1 MTPIEKINRLVDL
14 MNEAQDIITDLSEND
29 NYSILNIQL
38 RWQGEKEIL
47 MFRELDFTHLFLEH
61 DVLSVN
67 DNEKKLI
74 TEIDGVKIV
83 VYKNKQEE
91 TA

>member
-1 MTPIEKINRLVDL
+1 MTPIEKINHLIDL
-14 MNEAQDIITDLSEND
+14 MNEAQDIITDLDEND

-47 MFRELDFTHLFLEH
+47 MFRELDFTHLFPEH

-67 DNEKKLI
+67 GIEKKLI

-83 VYKNKQEE
+83 VYKDKEE
-91 TA
+91 VIA